1 MSDAIPEFSPIPPE
15 GLEIHGIIEKL
26 LLDHESR
33 YGPVALVEATQ
44 EGTPVFQGENRVA
57 TLVGEGDSSAVEAL
71 ALAVGA
77 VFDLLDS
84 ERRRQRVLADRL
96 GALAMRLAR
105 AEEELAGPMQ
115 RRTEDLR
122 RQREQLEQAAMTDA
136 LTGVFNRRA
145 IEIRL
150 REAAALSQNDE
161 EPLTVLMVD
170 IDHFKQVND
179 NYGHLAGDQV
189 LAYVGRCLGAKR
201 RRHDVV
207 GRWGGEEFLIALPG
221 CPLEAAT
228 RISEEVRAAIEALT
242 FEGTKAFGI
251 TVTASVGFAVG
262 EVGEAE
268 LDDDSPEGG
277 ASRLVEAADNC
288 LYEAKETGRN
298 RVVGVRLGGS

>member
-1 MSDAIPEFSPIPPE
+1 MSDATPEVSPVPPE
-15 GLEIHGIIEKL
+15 GLEIHSIIDKL
-26 LLDHESR
+26 LQDHGSR
-33 YGPVALVEATQ
+33 YGAVSLVEATR

-71 ALAVGA
+71 GLAVGA

-122 RQREQLEQAAMTDA
+122 RQREQLEHAAMTDA

-150 REAAALSQNDE
+150 REAAALSQSDD
-161 EPLTVLMVD
+161 EPLSVLMVD
-170 IDHFKQVND
+170 IDYFKQVND
-179 NYGHLAGDQV
+179 NYGHLAGDEV
-189 LAYVGRCLGAKR
+189 LAFVGRCLGANR

-251 TVTASVGFAVG
+251 TVTVSVGFAVG
-262 EVGEAE
+262 EIGQPD
-268 LDDDSPEGG
+268 LDDDSPSGG

-288 LYEAKETGRN
+288 LYEAKNTGRN
-298 RVVGVRLGGS
+298 RVVGIRLEGS